1 MRLRLCTF
9 NIENLFTRF
18 QFSGF
23 TSTYAQRYDP
33 AIVQFLRPE
42 PDGDLSRFDEYR
54 RLVEAATVA
63 QDDDKR
69 QHTALAFAEADA
81 DIYCLQEVDSLQALT
96 RFMDAYV
103 KKIGVDPYPQ
113 YVLHEGNDRRGIDVA
128 AIARDIRPVMSR
140 SHAPVTPGWVRRT
153 DSGKALLEAYP
164 KAKTQAGKLKGVN
177 ARIFRRDCLELKVE
191 VGDKTVSLF
200 NCHFKSMGGGR
211 DSSMGMRQLEAIA
224 VREIIQRKFENPATA
239 FWAVLGDLNDYRL
252 RIAISKARQDDGSFN
267 ETVKVLDS
275 DDPSGVDP
283 LLDEGF
289 GVNMLDAVPEA
300 DRWTHYYA
308 GERHKTQLDYIIAS
322 PALAADVRGRPSI
335 IRAGMPM
342 RVPNLDTARYPRVG
356 WDRPKA
362 SDHCP
367 VVVEFNL

>member
-9 NIENLFTRF
+9 NVENLFSRF

-33 AIVQFLRPE
+33 AIVQFLRPAA
-42 PDGDLSRFDEYR
+42 DGDLSAFEDYR
-54 RLVEAATVA
+54 RLVESAAVA
-63 QDDDKR
+63 QEDDKR

-81 DIYCLQEVDSLQALT
+81 DIYCLQEIDNLQALT
-96 RFMDAYV
+96 RFMEAYV

-128 AIARDIRPVMSR
+128 AVARDIRPVMSR
-140 SHAPVTPGWVRRT
+140 SHAAVTPGWVRKT
-153 DSGKALLEAYP
+153 DRGKALIDAYP
-164 KAKTQAGKLKGVN
+164 KAKTQAGKLRGAA
-177 ARIFRRDCLELKVE
+177 ARIFRRDCLELEVQ

-211 DSSMGMRQLEAIA
+211 DSSMGMRQIEAIA
-224 VREIIQRKFENPATA
+224 VREIIHRKFDDPATA

-252 RIAISKARQDDGSFN
+252 RIAISKAQQDDGSFR
-267 ETVKVLDS
+267 ETVKTETS
-275 DDPSGVDP
+275 SGIDP
-283 LLDEGF
+283 LLDDGF
-289 GVNMLDAVPEA
+289 GINMLEALPETE
-300 DRWTHYYA
+300 RWTHYYA

-322 PALAADVRGRPSI
+322 PALAAEVRGAPKI
-335 IRAGMPM
+335 IRTGMPY
-342 RVPNLDTARYPRVG
+342 RVPNLEVARYPRTG